1 MIADPER
8 ALKRGRSMLEVAVDG
23 LAAQPAVASAQTV
36 LEPKRVVVVVAAA
49 AAADTGKHSTLEE
62 IPPWPAE
69 AFRQNA

>member
-36 LEPKRVVVVVAAA
+36 LEPKRVVVVAAA
-49 AAADTGKHSTLEE
+49 AADDTGKHSTLEE